1 MADAFTQYKL
11 LILYMLDQ
19 VDFPLTNTQIS
30 NFMLDHDYTTYFTIQ
45 QTINELIR
53 AELIRTESTHNN
65 TQYYI
70 TNAGRETLSFFP
82 EKLSAAMKADVRSFF
97 AENKIKIRQEIS
109 AVANYCKTTLQ
120 DYAVRCQMKERQRT
134 LIDLTITVSSKEQ
147 AQAICANWQK
157 QQENVYAYLMDLLLK

>member
-70 TNAGRETLSFFP
+70 TNAGKETLSFFP
-82 EKLSAAMKADVRSFF
+82 DKLSAAMKADVRSFF
-97 AENKIKIRQEIS
+97 AENTIKIRQEIS

-147 AQAICANWQK
+147 AQAICTNWQK
-157 QQENVYAYLMDLLLK
+157 QQENVYAYLMDMLLK

>member
-1 MADAFTQYKL
+1 MADALTQYKL
-11 LILYMLDQ
+11 IVLYMLDQ

-70 TNAGRETLSFFP
+70 TSDGRETLAFFP
-82 EKLSAAMKADVRSFF
+82 DKISPAIKSDILSFL

-109 AVANYCKTTLQ
+109 AIADYCKTTLQ
-120 DYAVRCQMKERQRT
+120 DYAVRCQMKERQRP
-134 LIDLTITVSSKEQ
+134 LIDLTITVGSQEQ

-157 QQENVYAYLMDLLLK
+157 QQENVYTYLMDLLLK